1 MPFPENAAAST
12 PAPAVNPAF
21 HMNRSERIAFPVP
34 VEFGDHVANTEVYKC
49 GVDLAAGLPVSHPA
63 I

>member
-1 MPFPENAAAST
+1 MQQLRLQPQPIWD
-12 PAPAVNPAF
+12 VNPAF

-49 GVDLAAGLPVSHPA
+49 GVDLAAGIPVSHPA